1 MNKFK
6 WKELMRKYWDIE
18 ANSYDNSHLK
28 IATSGLYVE
37 QRRREIIL
45 PMINKNINGKLLD
58 VACGTGYYLQ
68 LLSNSC
74 ECVGSDISK
83 RMIEQCR
90 KKGLKNV
97 LVADYEA
104 LPFGNNSFDIILCI
118 NTIHYTKNPEKVLH
132 EINRVLKED
141 GVIILTY
148 FNLLNPRAIVHF
160 VRDIFGIKVNIEQR
174 YTIFTIE
181 KMLNKAGLEVIES
194 YACNFLPYPV
204 DGKKRNEAVLKAF
217 EIFEK
222 KIRRTAF
229 KHLAN
234 EVILILKRR

>member
-1 MNKFK
+1 MSS
-6 WKELMRKYWDIE
+6 KEEER
-18 ANSYDNSHLK
+18 SFF
-28 IATSGLYVE
+28 
-37 QRRREIIL
+37 

-104 LPFGNNSFDIILCI
+104 LPFGNNNFDIILCI
-118 NTIHYTKNPEKVLH
+118 NAFHYTKSPEKVLH
-132 EINRVLKED
+132 KINRVLKED
-141 GVIILTY
+141 GVIILTC
-148 FNLLNPRAIVHF
+148 
-160 VRDIFGIKVNIEQR
+160 
-174 YTIFTIE
+174 
-181 KMLNKAGLEVIES
+181 KAGLEVIES

-234 EVILILKRR
+234 VSF